1 MFFDWTS
8 TVRFVCLSAC
18 LFYVPVRVY
27 VCLWHVSIEN
37 NKSQQL
43 CKHNDILFEV
53 EQPYKQCIDLNYSS
67 NYELVIQKKL
77 ICILDLIWNMTRE
90 MHYAWFR
97 FMFDLK
103 WFQNQCI
110 ITINENCLE
119 ILQLITENKWVQL
132 CRSLYINNYIWTHNN
147 FVGRKMNW

>member
-77 ICILDLIWNMTRE
+77 ICNLDLIWNIDKRNALCMVPFHVWLE
-90 MHYAWFR
+90 MVSKSMYHYY
-97 FMFDLK
+97 K
-103 WFQNQCI
+103 WELLGNF
-110 ITINENCLE
+110 TIDNRK
-119 ILQLITENKWVQL
+119 QVGSTVQE
-132 CRSLYINNYIWTHNN
+132 SLH
-147 FVGRKMNW
+147 